1 MKISVV
7 FIPKV
12 IFRLLLESVRSKKKK
27 KRKKNRS
34 IFFFHVLFSLEAT
47 IVNLSSEKRGKKE
60 EFIMH
65 F

>member
-7 FIPKV
+7 FICKV
-12 IFRLLLESVRSKKKK
+12 IFRLLLESVRSKNIKK
-27 KRKKNRS
+27 KKNRS